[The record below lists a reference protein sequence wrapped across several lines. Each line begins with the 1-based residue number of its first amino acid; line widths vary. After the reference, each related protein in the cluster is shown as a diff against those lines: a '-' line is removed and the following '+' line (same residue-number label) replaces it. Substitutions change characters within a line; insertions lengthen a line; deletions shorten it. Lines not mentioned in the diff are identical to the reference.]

1 MANVQRCPEC
11 NSVNLT
17 YDEERGEVICND
29 CGLLIEEK
37 MVDTGIDLSGKFDKS
52 EKKGRGGAPMSMQ
65 KFDKGL
71 TTNVGEISD
80 IYKLDTKQTRKF
92 LRLKKW
98 QERVSTSIERNL
110 RLAMAELRVIAS
122 YLHLP
127 NVVRDEASRI
137 YNYVLQRGLVRGRS
151 MESVIA
157 ACIYYA
163 CRSYNIPRTL
173 DEISNASDVERKEI
187 GRTYRFIVRKMG
199 IKTTPSSPKDY
210 ISRFASVLKLSPK
223 TQNEAL
229 KILKRADIS
238 ELTSGRGPAGVAA
251 AALYVAALI
260 NDEKKTQREVADVAG
275 ITEVTIRNRY
285 KELIE
290 KLGIEIIPFAPKT
303 MAIQSFPTIL
313 TKAEPLEFI
322 QDLMDILANKKAE
335 LDSDRLL
342 EEILDMAACKA
353 AIKAGEKLTP
363 SEIEQLLAD
372 KEIVDCSSRCPHG
385 RPTTIEFSIKDLEKQ
400 FKRT

>member
-1 MANVQRCPEC
+1 MSSVQRCPEC
-11 NSVNLT
+11 NSINLT

-37 MVDTGIDLSGKFDKS
+37 MVDTGVDMSGKFDKS

-80 IYKLDTKQTRKF
+80 IYRLDAGSTRKF

-110 RLAMAELRVIAS
+110 RLAMSELRRVAS
-122 YLHLP
+122 YLNLP
-127 NVVRDEASRI
+127 TVVRDEASRI
-137 YNYVLQRGLVRGRS
+137 YNFVLQRGLVRGRS

-157 ACIYYA
+157 ACIYAA

-173 DEISNASDVERKEI
+173 DEISVASDVERKEI
-187 GRTYRFIVRKMG
+187 GRTYRFIIRKLG
-199 IKTTPSSPKDY
+199 IKVTPSSPKDY
-210 ISRFASVLKLSPK
+210 INRFASVLKLSPK

-229 KILKRADIS
+229 KILKKAERS
-238 ELTSGRGPAGVAA
+238 ELTSGRGPAGIAA
-251 AALYVAALI
+251 AGLYVAALL

-285 KELIE
+285 KELIDRLQLDE
-290 KLGIEIIPFAPKT
+290 KL
-303 MAIQSFPTIL
+303 
-313 TKAEPLEFI
+313 KAKVASAEK
-322 QDLMDILANKKAE
+322 AKK
-335 LDSDRLL
+335 
-342 EEILDMAACKA
+342 
-353 AIKAGEKLTP
+353 
-363 SEIEQLLAD
+363 
-372 KEIVDCSSRCPHG
+372 
-385 RPTTIEFSIKDLEKQ
+385 
-400 FKRT
+400 